1 MGCLFVVLPCT
12 ISMHIFTNMPR
23 MQFIPRNCKSVSSN
37 LKSHHLIVELS
48 LYQAVSINHDNPG
61 ENIKLVLPNR
71 LVWHIL
77 LLTFSYWDGISMY
90 VIIIISKDPDIVG
103 TTPIYVHYKRWMTLG
118 SWTFFC
124 IPLYGPQINCVLYS
138 AQPHHARLCGF
149 IKCWQRIFRHVC
161 IYVCLNICVCTC
173 MSFCFLHIFAWVG
186 AFRFQTFWG
195 FG

>member
-1 MGCLFVVLPCT
+1 M
-12 ISMHIFTNMPR
+12 
-23 MQFIPRNCKSVSSN
+23 
-37 LKSHHLIVELS
+37 
-48 LYQAVSINHDNPG
+48 
-61 ENIKLVLPNR
+61 R
-71 LVWHIL
+71 LVWHIFL
-77 LLTFSYWDGISMY
+77 LAYSYGDGISMY

-161 IYVCLNICVCTC
+161 IYVCLFVCVRVWVFVSCTYLHEWGHFGFKRFEVLGRGALLC
-173 MSFCFLHIFAWVG
+173 IMIWWQKFKLVCSTSFKTEKSKQSVNWA
-186 AFRFQTFWG
+186 
-195 FG
+195 

>member
-1 MGCLFVVLPCT
+1 
-12 ISMHIFTNMPR
+12 
-23 MQFIPRNCKSVSSN
+23 
-37 LKSHHLIVELS
+37 
-48 LYQAVSINHDNPG
+48 
-61 ENIKLVLPNR
+61 
-71 LVWHIL
+71 
-77 LLTFSYWDGISMY
+77 MY

-161 IYVCLNICVCTC
+161 IYVCLYLCVYVYEILFLAHIC
-173 MSFCFLHIFAWVG
+173 MSGGILVSNVWRFGVEVLFCVLWFDDKSLNWFVPLLSRQRRVSNPWIEHKSIW
-186 AFRFQTFWG
+186 
-195 FG
+195 